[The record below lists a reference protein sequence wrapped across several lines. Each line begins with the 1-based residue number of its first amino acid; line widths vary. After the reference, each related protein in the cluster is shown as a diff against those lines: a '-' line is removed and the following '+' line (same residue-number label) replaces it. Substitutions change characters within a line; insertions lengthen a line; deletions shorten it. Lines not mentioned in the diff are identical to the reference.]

1 MAEYVVKVQEN
12 KKEAVADLRAKFEGV
27 SNFIFADYRGLT
39 VAQITEIRKK
49 LRESD
54 ADFKVV
60 KNRFAKIAM
69 RDLGFT
75 EVDDFLKGPTAV
87 AAVPEESN
95 AVAKALF
102 DFKNGGMP
110 LAVKGAYVDGMLFDA
125 AQIEAF
131 SKLPSRAQLI
141 ATLMGMMKSPVQ
153 KLAGTLQAIVD
164 QSEGK

>member
-1 MAEYVVKVQEN
+1 MV
-12 KKEAVADLRAKFEGV
+12 F
-27 SNFIFADYRGLT
+27 
-39 VAQITEIRKK
+39 
-49 LRESD
+49 
-54 ADFKVV
+54 
-60 KNRFAKIAM
+60 
-69 RDLGFT
+69 LGAFFF
-75 EVDDFLKGPTAV
+75 DFLANTSAGAIAKAAV